1 MGTGGVILTFAIILV
16 AASAI
21 LALVF
26 RLWPRYGSVEAAIE
40 ESDHELEKLETA
52 ASH

>member
-1 MGTGGVILTFAIILV
+1 MGTGGIILTFAIILV

-40 ESDHELEKLETA
+40 ASDHELEKLETA

>member
-1 MGTGGVILTFAIILV
+1 MGTGGVILTFAIISI

-26 RLWPRYGSVEAAIE
+26 HLWPRYGSVDAAIE
-40 ESDHELEKLETA
+40 ESDHELEKLEA
-52 ASH
+52 AAPH